1 MPYPDLSRL
10 ANTMNGQSI
19 DQLFKDNRISV
30 ITFSTRDATF
40 AIPLEQVR
48 YIEKDVQRNIQ
59 VGKLDKFNYEV
70 ITFQNRAVPLYD
82 FSVLTGSKTQ
92 LDESLELIQ
101 TFTDREQDYVD
112 WLDSLEQSIQM
123 GAPFT
128 KATDPNKCS
137 FGVWY
142 NKFKTNDSDLS
153 EILDKFDEPHKKIHA
168 LAHELLELAKND
180 KSGALNKLEFE
191 RKTTLAGL
199 RKLFGSARERVIN
212 NIRPIIVFVEQNNRK
227 IAALRLDNIK
237 DIESYSITNFSR
249 DDTTDGV
256 MKKNSSEFMIEGFL
270 RNGDKP
276 PCMLINCQPCVG

>member
-59 VGKLDKFNYEV
+59 VGKLDKFNHEV

-92 LDESLELIQ
+92 LDESMELIQ
-101 TFTDREQDYVD
+101 TFTDREQDHVD
-112 WLDSLEQSIQM
+112 WLDTLEQSIRM
-123 GAPFT
+123 GTPFT

-142 NKFKTNDSDLS
+142 NKFKTNDSDLG

-191 RKTTLAGL
+191 RKTTLTGL
-199 RKLFGSARERVIN
+199 RKLFGSAKERVIN